1 MLDMEALESAG
12 IDTEEGIAYCAD
24 DPEFYEEMILE
35 FLKESEGRI
44 SDLERYYTGRDWHGY
59 TVCAHSVKSSSRMIG
74 AAKLSEDARIMEMAG
89 REANKEMI
97 PAGHMRFLEAYR
109 NTVEKLRAAVAAEG
123 GFA

>member
-12 IDTEEGIAYCAD
+12 INTEEGIAYCAD

-59 TVCAHSVKSSSRMIG
+59 TVCAHSIKSTSRMIG

-89 REANKEMI
+89 REANEEMI
-97 PAGHMRFLEAYR
+97 PAGHMHLLEAYR
-109 NTVEKLRAAVAAEG
+109 HLVEKLRAAVAAEG
-123 GFA
+123 EFA

>member
-59 TVCAHSVKSSSRMIG
+59 TVCAHSVKSTSRMIG
-74 AAKLSEDARIMEMAG
+74 AAALSDDARIMEMAG
-89 REANKEMI
+89 KEENTEAI
-97 PAGHMRFLEAYR
+97 LAGHAHFLEAYR
-109 NTVEKLRAAVAAEG
+109 NTAERLRAVAAAG
-123 GFA
+123 KCT